1 MTDVDERNKS
11 DGLKMQTVNADSA
24 RICSTWPV
32 VSFRAS
38 KYLGTKLLRE
48 ALQEGVEAKCDT
60 KRSAF
65 FEADLGDIWFYFHIA
80 RKFRRIYLVA
90 FIR

>member
-1 MTDVDERNKS
+1 MTDVAATKQSN
-11 DGLKMQTVNADSA
+11 GLEMEPMNVDCA

-32 VSFRAS
+32 ISFRAS
-38 KYLGTKLLRE
+38 KYLGTMLLRE
-48 ALQEGVEAKCDT
+48 ALKEGVEARYDT

-65 FEADLGDIWFYFHIA
+65 FEADLGHTWFYFHIA

>member
-1 MTDVDERNKS
+1 MTEVAAGRNSNGLEMEPMNVDC
-11 DGLKMQTVNADSA
+11 A

-32 VSFRAS
+32 ISFRAS
-38 KYLGTKLLRE
+38 KYLGTMQLRE
-48 ALQEGVEAKCDT
+48 ALKEGVEARYDT
-60 KRSAF
+60 KRATF
-65 FEADLGDIWFYFHIA
+65 FEADLGHTWVYFHIA

>member
-1 MTDVDERNKS
+1 MTNVAAGRNSNGLEVEPMNVDC
-11 DGLKMQTVNADSA
+11 A

-32 VSFRAS
+32 ISFRAS
-38 KYLGTKLLRE
+38 KYLGTMLLRE
-48 ALQEGVEAKCDT
+48 ALKEGVEARYDT

-65 FEADLGDIWFYFHIA
+65 FESDLGHTWVYFHIA

-90 FIR
+90 TIR